1 MAPTVPAARTRTP
14 SSPPSHLRDASF
26 EPPERIPWSSLG
38 PEFAASWGNVDPGD
52 FQPEFL
58 EIIGQN
64 GSGKTHLLGKIFQE
78 RAVVHPNRAHI
89 LFGTKADDVTLLK
102 TGWPIVQDWK
112 GITEH
117 RCCIYWPQTTLL
129 EDARDDFY
137 EKRIADV
144 LKRLWVKESNTSV
157 ALDDWGYLDTLPRV
171 KRLLAQFLR
180 EGRSIGLDTTAMK
193 QRPQG
198 SNRLMSSETHWTVA
212 FAPKDRADLERWSE
226 LFGARRDWMPV
237 FDTMDSTRRE
247 FLIRHNRTKGS
258 AISWVDAPL
267 EPREP
272 DRRPRSAWNLLG
284 FRGAGGQLR

>member
-1 MAPTVPAARTRTP
+1 MPTALASPTRQQP
-14 SSPPSHLRDASF
+14 DWRRDAGF
-26 EPPERIPWSSLG
+26 TPPERIPWSELG
-38 PEFAASWGNVDPGD
+38 PEFAAAWGNVDPGD

-78 RAVVHPNRAHI
+78 RAYVHPERAHI
-89 LFGTKADDVTLLK
+89 LFGTKADDATLFK
-102 TGWPIVQDWK
+102 TGWPVVQDWK
-112 GITEH
+112 GVTEH
-117 RCCIYWPQTTLL
+117 RCCIYWPQTKLL
-129 EDARDDFY
+129 ETERDQFY
-137 EKRIADV
+137 ERRIADV
-144 LKRLWVKESNTSV
+144 LKRLWVKDSNTSV

-180 EGRSIGLDTTAMK
+180 EGRSLGLDTTAMK

-237 FDTMDSTRRE
+237 FDAMDGTRRE
-247 FLIRHNRTKGS
+247 FLIRHNRTKLS
-258 AISWVDAPL
+258 AISWVDDPL
-267 EPREP
+267 VPVEP
-272 DRRPRSAWNLLG
+272 DRRRRRGLG
-284 FRGAGGQLR
+284 ELFGWHREEGS

>member
-1 MAPTVPAARTRTP
+1 VTIQVPDWR
-14 SSPPSHLRDASF
+14 RDAGF
-26 EPPERIPWSSLG
+26 QEPERIPWSQLG
-38 PEFAASWGNVDPGD
+38 PEFAATWGHVDPGD

-78 RAVVHPNRAHI
+78 RAHVYPERAHI
-89 LFGTKADDVTLLK
+89 LFGTKADDETLLK

-112 GITEH
+112 GVQEH
-117 RCCIYWPQTTLL
+117 RCCIYWPQTKLL
-129 EDARDDFY
+129 EAERDHFY
-137 EKRIADV
+137 ESRLADV
-144 LKRLWVKESNTSV
+144 LKRLWVPKSNTSV

-180 EGRSIGLDTTAMK
+180 EGRSLGLDTTAMK

-237 FDTMDSTRRE
+237 FDAMDGTKRE
-247 FLIRHNRTKGS
+247 FLIRHNRTKMS
-258 AISWVDAPL
+258 AISWVDEPL
-267 EPREP
+267 VPVDP
-272 DRRPRSAWNLLG
+272 DGKRKRGLVQALG
-284 FRGAGGQLR
+284 WRTA

>member
-1 MAPTVPAARTRTP
+1 MTAPAPAPADWRRD
-14 SSPPSHLRDASF
+14 SSF
-26 EPPERIPWSSLG
+26 TPPERIPWSELG
-38 PEFAASWGNVDPGD
+38 LDFAEKWGRVDESD

-78 RAVVHPNRAHI
+78 RAHVHPNRAHI

-102 TGWPIVQDWK
+102 TGWPIVEDWK
-112 GITEH
+112 GVTKN
-117 RCCIYWPQTTLL
+117 RCCIYWPQTKLL
-129 EDARDDFY
+129 EEARDDFY

-144 LKRLWVKESNTSV
+144 LSRLWVKDSNTSV

-171 KRLLAQFLR
+171 KRLLSQFLR
-180 EGRSIGLDTTAMK
+180 EGRSLGLDTTAMK

-237 FDTMDSTRRE
+237 FDTMDGTKRE

-258 AISWVDAPL
+258 AISWVDTPL
-267 EPREP
+267 EPIEP
-272 DRRPRSAWNLLG
+272 DKRRRRSVWELLG
-284 FRGAGGQLR
+284 LRRAAE